1 MSVTETAT
9 RILSDDAPR
18 RRGPRRRSNRIQPE
32 KVLYT
37 VQEAG
42 HVSGESPW
50 TWRQRAYSGKVSSV
64 KMGNGRLLIP
74 KTEIDRLIEEG
85 FRPAQKT
92 A

>member
-1 MSVTETAT
+1 MSITETAT
-9 RILSDDAPR
+9 KILSDDAPR
-18 RRGPRRRSNRIQPE
+18 RRGPRRRSNGVQPE
-32 KVLYT
+32 KELYT

-74 KTEIDRLIEEG
+74 RSEIDRLIEAG
-85 FRPAQKT
+85 FRPAKQS